1 MRTVKLAELAA
12 NIRWAINGGPFGSK
26 LVSKDYRDEGVP
38 VIRGANLPDSSWFS
52 DDNLVFVSEGKADE
66 LLANNAHPGDVIFT
80 QRGTL
85 GQVGLIPLNSPYE
98 RYVISQSQM
107 KMTVDRSI
115 ADPRWLYYY
124 FRQESIV
131 ESIKARAVTSGVPHI
146 NLGTLKDFEI
156 ALPDLK
162 TQEATADC
170 LMTLDLQLGNH
181 WKQISLLEEAAR
193 LIYTEWFVRQRFP
206 RHQQTPS
213 NGGIPQGWRNLH
225 FQDVA
230 DLVGG
235 GTPSTDRADYWDGD
249 ILWVTPTDITRNN
262 CLALLDTQRKITEQ
276 GLENSNARLLPPRSI
291 LMTSRAS
298 IGYFA
303 LCDGPASTNQG
314 FICLVP
320 HAEEARYFLL
330 FNLMSR
336 KEEIESMATGAT
348 FKEISKKTFRTLPL
362 LMPSSEV
369 LLAFNEAI
377 TPIIDQ
383 IFTLKRQ
390 LISLRQ
396 ARDLLLPR
404 LISGQLRL

>member
-12 NIRWAINGGPFGSK
+12 NKRWAINGGPFGSK

-52 DDNLVFVSEGKADE
+52 DDKLVFVSEEKADE

-85 GQVGLIPLNSPYE
+85 GQVGLIPLDSPYE

-170 LMTLDLQLGNH
+170 LMALDGQLENH
-181 WKQISLLEEAAR
+181 RKQISLLEEAAR
-193 LIYTEWFVRQRFP
+193 LIYTEWFVRLRFP
-206 RHQQTPS
+206 GQKKKSLTWPIKPLKTIAEINAESLGKQNHWDTLLYVDISSVSPGLVEQKTEYLLPDAPGRAK
-213 NGGIPQGWRNLH
+213 RL
-225 FQDVA
+225 VA
-230 DLVGG
+230 H
-235 GTPSTDRADYWDGD
+235 GD
-249 ILWVTPTDITRNN
+249 IIWSCVRPNRRSHALILNPEENLVVSTGFATIRSKAVPWTYLY
-262 CLALLDTQRKITEQ
+262 LALTTDAFVAY
-276 GLENSNARLLPPRSI
+276 LESNAQG
-291 LMTSRAS
+291 AA
-298 IGYFA
+298 Y
-303 LCDGPASTNQG
+303 PAVTG
-314 FICLVP
+314 RDFEKAEILVP
-320 HAEEARYFLL
+320 PPDVLEQFDQLAKPIFEQ
-330 FNLMSR
+330 
-336 KEEIESMATGAT
+336 IE
-348 FKEISKKTFRTLPL
+348 
-362 LMPSSEV
+362 
-369 LLAFNEAI
+369 
-377 TPIIDQ
+377 
-383 IFTLKRQ
+383 TLKSQ
-390 LISLRQ
+390 IEKLRQ

-404 LISGQLRL
+404 LIAGQLRL

>member
-52 DDNLVFVSEGKADE
+52 DDNLVFVSEEKADE

-156 ALPDLK
+156 ALPDLNI
-162 TQEATADC
+162 QEATADC
-170 LMTLDLQLGNH
+170 LMALDRQLENH
-181 WKQISLLEEAAR
+181 RKQISLLEEAAR
-193 LIYTEWFVRQRFP
+193 LIYTEWFIRQRFP
-206 RHQQTPS
+206 LSRAAICTNWLPATLAGAVWINPKTPCEAGKEAPFVPMTALSQT
-213 NGGIPQGWRNLH
+213 GMVIEGIEQR
-225 FQDVA
+225 A
-230 DLVGG
+230 IGG
-235 GTPSTDRADYWDGD
+235 GAKFQNGDTLLARITPCLENGKTGFVQFLDDENPVASGSTEFIVLRSRRVNPYWVYCLARTEHFREFAIRSMSGADGRQRVSTDSLAQYPVTIPPAE
-249 ILWVTPTDITRNN
+249 ILEDFEKAVAPMFEQIHMLTR
-262 CLALLDTQRKITEQ
+262 
-276 GLENSNARLLPPRSI
+276 
-291 LMTSRAS
+291 
-298 IGYFA
+298 
-303 LCDGPASTNQG
+303 
-314 FICLVP
+314 
-320 HAEEARYFLL
+320 
-330 FNLMSR
+330 
-336 KEEIESMATGAT
+336 
-348 FKEISKKTFRTLPL
+348 
-362 LMPSSEV
+362 
-369 LLAFNEAI
+369 
-377 TPIIDQ
+377 Q
-383 IFTLKRQ
+383 IAQ
-390 LISLRQ
+390 LRQ

>member
-1 MRTVKLAELAA
+1 M
-12 NIRWAINGGPFGSK
+12 
-26 LVSKDYRDEGVP
+26 
-38 VIRGANLPDSSWFS
+38 SW
-52 DDNLVFVSEGKADE
+52 
-66 LLANNAHPGDVIFT
+66 
-80 QRGTL
+80 R
-85 GQVGLIPLNSPYE
+85 
-98 RYVISQSQM
+98 
-107 KMTVDRSI
+107 
-115 ADPRWLYYY
+115 
-124 FRQESIV
+124 
-131 ESIKARAVTSGVPHI
+131 
-146 NLGTLKDFEI
+146 EI
-156 ALPDLK
+156 ALGEAIRVKHGYAFKGEFFAQKGSHLVVTPGNFHEAGGLRVREGKERFYIGDIPEDFVLAKDDLIVAMTEQGEGLLGSSAWIPEGNFFLHNQRIGLISQCDESLLHKRYLYWLFNTPNIRSQIRASATGAKVKHTAPERLYKVRVSIPDIAEQK
-162 TQEATADC
+162 RITA
-170 LMTLDLQLGNH
+170 LLDNLDEDQSVLLR
-181 WKQISLLEEAAR
+181 QISLLEEAAR
-193 LIYTEWFVRQRFP
+193 LIYTEWFVRLRFP
-206 RHQQTPS
+206 GHHQTPS

-249 ILWVTPTDITRNN
+249 IFWVTPTDITRNN
-262 CLALLDTQRKITEQ
+262 SLALLDTQRKITEQ

-303 LCDGPASTNQG
+303 LCDGPACTNQG

-320 HAEEARYFLL
+320 KADETRYFLL

-348 FKEISKKTFRTLPL
+348 FKEISKKTFRALPL
-362 LMPSSEV
+362 LMPCIEV
-369 LLAFNEAI
+369 LQAFNEAI

-390 LISLRQ
+390 LVALRQ

>member
-12 NIRWAINGGPFGSK
+12 NKRWAINGGPFGSK

-52 DDNLVFVSEGKADE
+52 DDNLVFVSEEKADE

-85 GQVGLIPLNSPYE
+85 GQVGLIPLDSPYE

-107 KMTVDRSI
+107 KITVDRSI

-162 TQEATADC
+162 IQEATADC
-170 LMTLDLQLGNH
+170 LMALDRQLENH
-181 WKQISLLEEAAR
+181 RKQISLLREAAR
-193 LIYTEWFVRQRFP
+193 LIYTEWFVRLRFP
-206 RHQQTPS
+206 GHEKAKTSGLLPDGWRQEALGLRIELNYGKSLKESDRQPGEIPVFGSSGIVGSHSGALSHGPGIIVGRKGNVGSIFYSAVPFFAIDTVYFISPEQTTFFLLHTLQRMNFVSSDSAVPGLNRNYAYSQPVIWPS
-213 NGGIPQGWRNLH
+213 NSVLSGFETTCAAIYEQ
-225 FQDVA
+225 
-230 DLVGG
+230 
-235 GTPSTDRADYWDGD
+235 
-249 ILWVTPTDITRNN
+249 ITT
-262 CLALLDTQRKITEQ
+262 LEKQIGALK
-276 GLENSNARLLPPRSI
+276 S
-291 LMTSRAS
+291 
-298 IGYFA
+298 
-303 LCDGPASTNQG
+303 
-314 FICLVP
+314 
-320 HAEEARYFLL
+320 
-330 FNLMSR
+330 
-336 KEEIESMATGAT
+336 
-348 FKEISKKTFRTLPL
+348 
-362 LMPSSEV
+362 
-369 LLAFNEAI
+369 
-377 TPIIDQ
+377 
-383 IFTLKRQ
+383 
-390 LISLRQ
+390 